1 MVNGSTVFITGH
13 QAMRTGSSCQKDL
26 SSLMGRQEGGGCRVY
41 GQIVHNSWI
50 CWHQGEVSIIINL
63 LLSIG
68 LGSVS
73 LWSAVFTGVCGGLLS
88 AETI

>member
-1 MVNGSTVFITGH
+1 MPKRPEFPDGF
-13 QAMRTGSSCQKDL
+13 Q
-26 SSLMGRQEGGGCRVY
+26 GRQEGGGCRVY